1 MQREIHCGEDRSLL
15 LILLDNTVLI
25 CKSLIIVSMET
36 LLLQAAAELNIRSEV
51 ESTLTSILQ
60 DVEHAHAL
68 EQSLRAHNELQ
79 QCKQQLD
86 ALKVRYEDREAAWE
100 YDRREKERLGMLL
113 LEEIVKLSARE
124 VEGEKS
130 KREIELRLKQLE
142 NEKSS
147 WVAGKPQQQTQSA
160 HDVTGVVKK
169 GNEENVQHTDST
181 NNILTSKSGDV
192 GGSAISEQTENNN
205 ETKTAEG
212 DNVPPATNSTTKV
225 GEDEELVD
233 KFVPHKL
240 DEETLMIIF
249 AYLDPMDVINFS
261 QTNKALLSKVNIMF
275 GMGSDDGGSDVDQQ
289 QTQQQQIGGGDG
301 GGGAVQADSIQAKP
315 AATVSV
321 TEASTNNKTTP
332 AKASPNMSPKT
343 SPKLFGMAGPSH
355 KRQGS
360 STSVATTGTTG
371 SAGTANPFSQ
381 VSSWF
386 GTSTGSTDAPSV
398 ASAPSAESTTAPS
411 AAAAADSGSEI
422 KLNAAMANS
431 MASKLTPAELS
442 IILRMREKLQKCEAD
457 ANKWRLEK
465 EDAVANL
472 ASVEAV
478 KEFLVTRVRDT
489 ERAVQTQKEEMIAV
503 QKKSLEDQEVIV
515 YMDEKVKELEKTVK
529 DMKAREAE
537 TKQDSIDIVKKNEK
551 KARVL
556 SDMLRFEREQMAAN
570 EKEWKTAKKVL
581 IKEVKTCRARIV
593 ALEAEVEGTRKQNTQ
608 LKQGLIS
615 LQGQSSPGGKK
626 RYG

>member
-1 MQREIHCGEDRSLL
+1 
-15 LILLDNTVLI
+15 
-25 CKSLIIVSMET
+25 MET

-147 WVAGKPQQQTQSA
+147 WVAGKHIIQPQQQEQSTQ
-160 HDVTGVVKK
+160 DVTGVVKK
-169 GNEENVQHTDST
+169 GNNEEENVQHTEST
-181 NNILTSKSGDV
+181 NNIVTSKSEDV
-192 GGSAISEQTENNN
+192 GGSAISEQQTINHN
-205 ETKTAEG
+205 ETKTAER
-212 DNVPPATNSTTKV
+212 DDVPPATNSTTKV

-233 KFVPHKL
+233 KFVLHKL

-249 AYLDPMDVINFS
+249 AYLDPMDVMNMA

-289 QTQQQQIGGGDG
+289 QTQQQQIGSGDG
-301 GGGAVQADSIQAKP
+301 AAQEDSTQAKP

-360 STSVATTGTTG
+360 STSVATTGTAG

-386 GTSTGSTDAPSV
+386 GTSTGSTDASSV

-411 AAAAADSGSEI
+411 AAAADSGSEI

-529 DMKAREAE
+529 DMKSREAE

-570 EKEWKTAKKVL
+570 EKEWKAAKKVL

>member
-1 MQREIHCGEDRSLL
+1 
-15 LILLDNTVLI
+15 
-25 CKSLIIVSMET
+25 MEN
-36 LLLQAAAELNIRSEV
+36 LFLQAAAELNIRSEV

-68 EQSLRAHNELQ
+68 EQSLRAHNELH

-130 KREIELRLKQLE
+130 KREIVLRLQQLE

-147 WVAGKPQQQTQSA
+147 WVSGNHVIQPQQQEQSTQ
-160 HDVTGVVKK
+160 DVAGVGKK
-169 GNEENVQHTDST
+169 ENGDIKSPAPDQTAGINKEENVQHAEST
-181 NNILTSKSGDV
+181 NNIVTSESRDV
-192 GGSAISEQTENNN
+192 GESAISEQTENNN

-249 AYLDPMDVINFS
+249 AYLDPMDVMNFA
-261 QTNKALLSKVNIMF
+261 QTNKALLKKVNIMF
-275 GMGSDDGGSDVDQQ
+275 GMGSDDGDTNNVDQQ
-289 QTQQQQIGGGDG
+289 QTQQQPSSGDG
-301 GGGAVQADSIQAKP
+301 TAQADSAQAKP
-315 AATVSV
+315 VVTASV
-321 TEASTNNKTTP
+321 TETSTNTMTIP

-360 STSVATTGTTG
+360 STSIATTGTTG
-371 SAGTANPFSQ
+371 SAGAANPFSQ
-381 VSSWF
+381 VTSWF
-386 GTSTGSTDAPSV
+386 GTSGSTDAQSV
-398 ASAPSAESTTAPS
+398 ASAPSAESATAPS
-411 AAAAADSGSEI
+411 AAADSGSEI
-422 KLNAAMANS
+422 KLNAAMASS

-478 KEFLVTRVRDT
+478 KEFLVSRVRDT

-529 DMKAREAE
+529 DMKSREAE

-608 LKQGLIS
+608 LKQGLVS
-615 LQGQSSPGGKK
+615 LQGQSPGGKK